1 MEEDKRSEEL
11 KEAIARYIGFP
22 IGELEEPIKPM
33 TEEQRRKWEEFMQR
47 TQNLSKE
54 EFQKMFFGDQD
65 ESTSTEQD
73 K

>member
-1 MEEDKRSEEL
+1 MAEYKRP
-11 KEAIARYIGFP
+11 KNFAEAIAMYTGSPVR
-22 IGELEEPIKPM
+22 EPKERKPM

-65 ESTSTEQD
+65 ESTSTEKD

>member
-11 KEAIARYIGFP
+11 KEAIARYIGFQMD
-22 IGELEEPIKPM
+22 ETEEPVEPM

-54 EFQKMFFGDQD
+54 EFQKMFF
-65 ESTSTEQD
+65 SV
-73 K
+73 

>member
-11 KEAIARYIGFP
+11 KEAIARYIGFQMD
-22 IGELEEPIKPM
+22 ETEEPVEPM

-54 EFQKMFFGDQD
+54 EFQKMFFSDQD
-65 ESTSTEQD
+65 ESTSTEKD

>member
-1 MEEDKRSEEL
+1 MEEKQHKPTFAEMVAQWTGRPVREP
-11 KEAIARYIGFP
+11 KER
-22 IGELEEPIKPM
+22 KPM
-33 TEEQRRKWEEFMQR
+33 TEEQRRKWEEFMQK

-65 ESTSTEQD
+65 ESTSTEKD